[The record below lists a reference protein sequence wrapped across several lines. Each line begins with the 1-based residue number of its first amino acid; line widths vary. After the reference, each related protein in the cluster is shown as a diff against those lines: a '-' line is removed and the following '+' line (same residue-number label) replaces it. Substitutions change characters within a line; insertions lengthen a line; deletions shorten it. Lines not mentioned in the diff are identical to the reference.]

1 MVDLIL
7 PLAEQCICQLLDLLT
22 FFPLYGLLYTSTV
35 LLLQVFCSNRCLI
48 GIRQSILRV
57 TARRIV
63 LQYSVQ
69 HTDTTGLSS
78 IKAKFILVAM
88 ITRRNLQL
96 YLSRPVFICYSV
108 IKKKKLFEF
117 KPMKKMHKDERDQ
130 KSITVSRFS

>member
-1 MVDLIL
+1 
-7 PLAEQCICQLLDLLT
+7 
-22 FFPLYGLLYTSTV
+22 
-35 LLLQVFCSNRCLI
+35 
-48 GIRQSILRV
+48 
-57 TARRIV
+57 V